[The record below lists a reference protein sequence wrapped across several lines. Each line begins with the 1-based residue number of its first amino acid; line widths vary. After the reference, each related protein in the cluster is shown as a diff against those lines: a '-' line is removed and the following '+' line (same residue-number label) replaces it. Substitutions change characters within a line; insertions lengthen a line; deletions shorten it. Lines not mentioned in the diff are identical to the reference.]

1 LAILSDG
8 PASILIADDNPV
20 LLQGL
25 HRALASNGYTVQTAD
40 DGAAVLDLLARSPA
54 PPDLLLLDVMMPK
67 LSGLDVLQRLR
78 GDPRWSGV
86 PVVLVT
92 AATDE
97 ALPTKARE
105 GGAEDVLIKPF
116 RLNELLSCIELY
128 LRRAPKGASEV
139 ICDPPSA

>member
-1 LAILSDG
+1 LAIPSDG

-25 HRALASNGYTVQTAD
+25 HRALASSGYAVQTAD
-40 DGAAVLDLLARSPA
+40 DGAAVLELLARAPD

-67 LSGLDVLQRLR
+67 LSGLDVLRRLR
-78 GDPRWSGV
+78 GDPRWSAV

-97 ALPTKARE
+97 ALPAKARE

-116 RLNELLSCIELY
+116 RLNELLACIELY
-128 LRRAPKGASEV
+128 RRRAPNGRSEV
-139 ICDPPSA
+139 ICEPPSA